1 MKRPQ
6 YDLIPIDNLKEKISQ
21 IFQSHSEIVV
31 AYLYGSYAQGHQT
44 KFSDI
49 DIGVL
54 LKEDFQEPSLYFA
67 QLGSEIEK
75 AFKYRINVDLKILNE
90 KPPRFLFQVIKH
102 GILIHCKDSTVK
114 DEFEIKVI
122 TQYLDIKPLL
132 DHFDNLFLRE
142 VHKDES

>member
-6 YDLIPIDNLKEKISQ
+6 YDLIPIDDLKENINQ

-31 AYLYGSYAQGHQT
+31 AYLYGSYAQGYQT

-54 LKEDFQEPSLYFA
+54 LEEDFQEPSLYFA

-102 GILIHCKDSTVK
+102 GILIYCKDSTVK

-132 DHFDNLFLRE
+132 NHFDNLFLRE
-142 VHKDES
+142 VHEDER